1 MCITSVSVW
10 WDDLYLEISEIGFH
24 LEIIIFGSQFCQIG
38 ENIHISPDENEEDDT
53 KSNIADIAED
63 MVEVSKCLNLRLQV
77 VSITVLSKMRRT
89 MLN

>member
-1 MCITSVSVW
+1 MN
-10 WDDLYLEISEIGFH
+10 
-24 LEIIIFGSQFCQIG
+24 IFGSQFCQIG
-38 ENIHISPDENEEDDT
+38 ENIHIWISPDENEEDDT

-63 MVEVSKCLNLRLQV
+63 MVEVSKCPNLRLQV